1 MGENQA
7 GARARGASVISCA
20 SLTPIRHRSLLS
32 QVWSQFGICSQR
44 KDPHAHPELC
54 SHQRPLLR
62 TPSMFAVLAAAARNA
77 GGDGSQL
84 QPKHPSCSFNA
95 NITDAS
101 GVESEPDKPCFLC
114 STSCYSGPAT
124 VSVTGAEAPRVVVWD
139 TERGICPDGEM
150 YIHYVSGAANR
161 EMTAGAGAEIH
172 TYKACVFDTVPVSG
186 TGCQT
191 FSGDGCRVN
200 LDDCS
205 THEWRVAREG
215 SSCS

>member
-1 MGENQA
+1 
-7 GARARGASVISCA
+7 
-20 SLTPIRHRSLLS
+20 
-32 QVWSQFGICSQR
+32 
-44 KDPHAHPELC
+44 
-54 SHQRPLLR
+54 
-62 TPSMFAVLAAAARNA
+62 MFAVLAAAARNA

-101 GVESEPDKPCFLC
+101 GVESEPDRPCLLC

-124 VSVTGAEAPRVVVWD
+124 VSVTGAEAERVVVWD
-139 TERGICPDGEM
+139 TDTGICPDGEL
-150 YIHYVSGAANR
+150 YIHYVPGSAKKD
-161 EMTAGAGAEIH
+161 MTAGAGPEIH
-172 TYKACVFDTVPVSG
+172 TYNACVFDTLPVSK
-186 TGCQT
+186 TGCQA

-200 LDDCS
+200 LGDCT